1 MGMPESVAARAVLPF
16 FTTKEVGKGTGLG
29 LSQAYGFAKASGG
42 QLEIESR
49 VASGTTVRLY
59 FPRVADAMPPSKY
72 ASKLMVRPASGG
84 ETVLVVEDDPLVRQL
99 AVDGLK
105 DLGYRVL
112 AAHDAAAA
120 LAILRSDVQ
129 IDVLFSDILM
139 PGGMNGCQLAVEAK
153 RIRPGIKVLLT
164 TGYADEMLKARDI
177 DPELPIL
184 EKPYRREDLLSK
196 LSLVA

>member
-1 MGMPESVAARAVLPF
+1 MPESVAAKAILPF
-16 FTTKEVGKGTGLG
+16 FTTKGVGKGTGLG
-29 LSQAYGFAKASGG
+29 LSQVYGFAKASGG

-49 VASGTTVRLY
+49 AAFGTTVRLY
-59 FPRVADAMPPSKY
+59 FPRIADASPPAKQRSN
-72 ASKLMVRPASGG
+72 LMVRPASSG
-84 ETVLVVEDDPLVRQL
+84 ETVLVVEDDSLVRQV

-105 DLGYRVL
+105 ELGYTVL
-112 AAHDAAAA
+112 SAPDAAAA
-120 LAILRSDVQ
+120 LATLRSDVR

-164 TGYADEMLKARDI
+164 TGYADEMFKARDI